1 MKKKIVVFVA
11 VLVLILSSAGTV
23 FAADVFSDGGAES
36 DASGEFQDEMAS
48 GTQQGLS
55 EGQLE
60 YARMQSQMSQYVQ
73 QIQDC
78 RRNNRR
84 VFSF

>member
-36 DASGEFQDEMAS
+36 DSAGVIRGTARVCQDAVTDVAVCATDS
-48 GTQQGLS
+48 GTAGGTT
-55 EGQLE
+55 EE
-60 YARMQSQMSQYVQ
+60 YSVS
-73 QIQDC
+73 D
-78 RRNNRR
+78 
-84 VFSF
+84 

>member
-55 EGQLE
+55 E
-60 YARMQSQMSQYVQ
+60 
-73 QIQDC
+73 
-78 RRNNRR
+78 
-84 VFSF
+84 